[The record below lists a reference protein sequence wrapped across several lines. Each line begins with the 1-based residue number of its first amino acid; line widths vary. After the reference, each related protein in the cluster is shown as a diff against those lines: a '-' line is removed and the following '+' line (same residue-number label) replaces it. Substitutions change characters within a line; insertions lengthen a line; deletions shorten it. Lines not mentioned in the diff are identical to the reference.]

1 MIYIK
6 QQVTKFRYR
15 YKKYS
20 IYILLTLYNIYQ
32 ITSRQIK
39 EFISIQYLQYRNFLR
54 VLSNQESFLS
64 RSYLSSQRRIS
75 LYTYTTEYT
84 IYIYIVLYTNL
95 DNNTIV
101 KVSNF
106 RYIND
111 LIYLRVRSYNT
122 LRSIALNVQSV

>member
-6 QQVTKFRYR
+6 QYVTKFRYR

-84 IYIYIVLYTNL
+84 IYIYIVLYTKL
-95 DNNTIV
+95 DNNTRV

-111 LIYLRVRSYNT
+111 LIYLRVSSYNT